1 MPKQERTTQMHISRL
16 VADDWNA
23 LPAKQQAEWY
33 RRAEMAKIQ
42 HERTFPGYRYIP
54 RKRGPTV
61 RKVCAGRFP
70 TKSSLFYVL
79 ILSSDQRRS
88 QGQE

>member
-1 MPKQERTTQMHISRL
+1 IPRPPNAFMLFRSNFVRNRMPKQERTTQMHISRL

-23 LPAKQQAEWY
+23 LPVKQQAEWY

-54 RKRGPTV
+54 
-61 RKVCAGRFP
+61 
-70 TKSSLFYVL
+70 
-79 ILSSDQRRS
+79 
-88 QGQE
+88 